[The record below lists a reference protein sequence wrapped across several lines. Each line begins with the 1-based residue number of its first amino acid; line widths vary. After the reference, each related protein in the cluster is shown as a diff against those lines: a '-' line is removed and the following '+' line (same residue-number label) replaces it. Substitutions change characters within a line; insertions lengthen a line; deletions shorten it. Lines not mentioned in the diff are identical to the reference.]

1 MLGGPDSFVAGKYR
15 RTHVADALPVYVD
28 VLDDV
33 AGPPPGQQYRLAL
46 TREGWL
52 EPWVLLRR
60 TEPEDRDRLAAM
72 PPFQTVNGTGRL
84 KPGATV
90 LAEAIDDAGHKHPAL
105 VAQRYGRG
113 RSAAMLVAD
122 FWRWEL
128 KQANEQDEDF
138 DKAWRQIAR
147 WLVGDVPQRVE
158 VDVQN
163 AAKSAAGAMTFRVRV
178 RDPEFLPLDNA
189 QVKIRIS
196 APDAREILLD
206 AEPSPDE
213 AGTYIASHVPRVPGP
228 YRAAVAATAPDGSAV
243 GERETGWAA
252 QPLAD
257 EFNRLTPNRELLAES
272 AAKTKGEVID
282 ADELDEFVA
291 SLDSRHAPITEPWTR
306 PLWHHPLFFV
316 ATIGCRAAEWGLR
329 RWKGLA

>member
-1 MLGGPDSFVAGKYR
+1 
-15 RTHVADALPVYVD
+15 VYVD

-33 AGPPPGQQYRLAL
+33 AGLPPGGPFRLAL

-52 EPWVLLRR
+52 EPWVRLRR

-72 PPFQTVNGTGRL
+72 PPFQTVNGAGRL

-90 LAEAIDDAGHKHPAL
+90 LAEAIDDAGRKHPAL

-113 RSAAMLVAD
+113 RSAALLIAD
-122 FWRWEL
+122 MWRWDL
-128 KQANEQDEDF
+128 KRPNQEDEDF
-138 DKAWRQIAR
+138 AKAWRQIAR

-158 VDVQN
+158 VDVQS
-163 AAKSAAGAMTFRVRV
+163 AAKSAAGAMAFRVRV
-178 RDPEFLPLDNA
+178 RDSEYLPLDNA
-189 QVKIRIS
+189 QVKIRIA
-196 APDAREILLD
+196 APDSREILLD

-213 AGTYIASHVPRVPGP
+213 AGTYVASHVPRVPGP

-257 EFNRLTPNRELLAES
+257 EFNRLAPNRELLAEI
-272 AAKTKGEVID
+272 AAKTEGEVIHVD
-282 ADELDEFVA
+282 KLDEFVA

-316 ATIGCRAAEWGLR
+316 ATIGCLAAEWGLR